1 MNIMGELAI
10 IFGLCLVSEG
20 ISALLPVPFPASVIS
35 MVLLLLLLL
44 AGAVKETHI
53 GRACKFFVDHMAF
66 FFIPPCVGIL
76 EYFDVLSSCLVPFL
90 VIAAFTTPLVYGVTA
105 WVIQLLMRLRKEAGH
120 D

>member
-10 IFGLCLVSEG
+10 IFGVCLASEG

-44 AGAVKETHI
+44 AGAVRKEHI
-53 GRACKFFVDHMAF
+53 GRASRFFVGNMAC
-66 FFIPPCVGIL
+66 FFIPPCVGII
-76 EYFDVLSSCLVPFL
+76 EYFDVLSACLVPFL
-90 VIAAFTTPLVYGVTA
+90 LISVLTTPLVYLTTA
-105 WVIQLLMRLRKEAGH
+105 WVIQLLMRWRKEAGH